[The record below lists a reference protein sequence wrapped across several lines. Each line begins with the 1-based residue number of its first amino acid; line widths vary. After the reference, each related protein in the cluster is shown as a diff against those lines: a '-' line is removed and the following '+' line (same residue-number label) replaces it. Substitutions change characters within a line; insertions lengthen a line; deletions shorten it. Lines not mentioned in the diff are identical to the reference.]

1 MYFDSQN
8 EEFYGSISGR
18 FYIRICIIRPKQ
30 SRLPTMHGGTKYSPE
45 NPLTKISMHTIK
57 RKDCTCTCTRTFI
70 LKLCATRT
78 NKCTRRV
85 HSRLST
91 KKSEENDKYTWRMFR
106 YGTVECKSQDV
117 GFFKENDKVQPRG
130 VKVQL

>member
-1 MYFDSQN
+1 MQEIKVHSLHWFVQSKLNFCVFQAKPFPVSPYN
-8 EEFYGSISGR
+8 YNSG
-18 FYIRICIIRPKQ
+18 
-30 SRLPTMHGGTKYSPE
+30 YS
-45 NPLTKISMHTIK
+45 
-57 RKDCTCTCTRTFI
+57 
-70 LKLCATRT
+70 